1 METVTDLAPS
11 RHQQA
16 TARPP
21 PPVTVGRRREV
32 GVGRNNDS
40 TQLAGEFALG
50 EPLGAGGNAT
60 VFAATHLPTGTP
72 VAVKVLHTEAR
83 TPANRAALGTEAAIA
98 TRITHPGVVRAF
110 SPRAPGPPAA
120 ASAEPRDWLA
130 FELVPGCTLSAHVRV
145 HGPLPLADALTLGAA
160 ALEALSALHAVGVVH
175 RDVSPANLMLDAR
188 IGAPLDPATV
198 RLIDLGLCAPPGR
211 PATARG
217 ASAPETS
224 RHAAVVS
231 RPVDPGV
238 LGNPRYLSPEQA
250 QGLPVGVPG
259 DLYHL
264 GGVLMFALTGEPP
277 FTDEDPHAA
286 MCAHVREAPL
296 APSARRP
303 GLPSG
308 VDALI
313 LRALAKDPADR
324 FPSADAMLDEVRRL
338 GGPLADRGSGT
349 GTGTHT
355 GITDSGVE
363 AITDRLVVVPP
374 LPGNAEW
381 RATNARSARRV
392 ERAPRSRRTGW
403 LLGTAGIGV
412 FAAALGLAV
421 IASLQSSI
429 ETGIDAER
437 SRVAVQAV
445 EPSPTTAPA
454 IDAPIPRI
462 DTEPGG
468 AETVRVPDVVGM
480 HRADAELALARAG
493 LDLGPITRTDG
504 PQAAETVLASSRPS
518 RASVPPGTRIRL
530 TVASGSNVVPEVV
543 GLRARDARARLEAE
557 GFVAAL
563 VILTPEAPGGPD
575 DPGGAGENDGTG
587 GGSGTDGGGADSG
600 NGSGDGSGTG
610 TTGNGTTGDG
620 GPGGGGDAGTGGDPA
635 PEWGAP
641 VVTAVPGFGATARV
655 GSTVTLSV
663 HHSSTSSA
671 SIALHSFTR
680 VTHSVHRGSLP

>member
-1 METVTDLAPS
+1 M
-11 RHQQA
+11 
-16 TARPP
+16 
-21 PPVTVGRRREV
+21 
-32 GVGRNNDS
+32 GRNNDS

-72 VAVKVLHTEAR
+72 VAVKVLHAEAM
-83 TPANRAALGTEAAIA
+83 TPANRAALGAEAAIA

-110 SPRAPGPPAA
+110 PPRAPGPPSA

-130 FELVPGCTLSAHVRV
+130 FELVPGCTLIAHVRA

-188 IGAPLDPATV
+188 SGAPLDPSTV

-217 ASAPETS
+217 TSAPKTS

-259 DLYHL
+259 DLYQL

-338 GGPLADRGSGT
+338 GGPLASSG
-349 GTGTHT
+349 GA
-355 GITDSGVE
+355 DCPAAE
-363 AITDRLVVVPP
+363 AITDRLTVVPAP
-374 LPGNAEW
+374 ARLSDR
-381 RATNARSARRV
+381 RAIARLDPVSGARRSQRV
-392 ERAPRSRRTGW
+392 TRAPRARRTGW
-403 LLGTAGIGV
+403 LLGLAGIGV
-412 FAAALGLAV
+412 FAAALGLATV
-421 IASLQSSI
+421 ASLQSSLK
-429 ETGIDAER
+429 TGIDAESAR
-437 SRVAVQAV
+437 ATPATVA
-445 EPSPTTAPA
+445 PSPPRAPA
-454 IDAPIPRI
+454 LDAQITDVDEPADR
-462 DTEPGG
+462 TES
-468 AETVRVPDVVGM
+468 VRVPDVVGL
-480 HRADAELALARAG
+480 HLADAELTLSRAG
-493 LDLGPITRTDG
+493 LTLGSVTRALG
-504 PQAAETVLASSRPS
+504 PQAAETVLAGSRPS
-518 RASVPPGTRIRL
+518 GASVPSGTRIRL
-530 TVASGSNVVPEVV
+530 TVASGSNVIPELL
-543 GLRARDARARLEAE
+543 GLTASDARARLEAA

-563 VILTPEAPGGPD
+563 VLITPESPDGPEVPGGS
-575 DPGGAGENDGTG
+575 G
-587 GGSGTDGGGADSG
+587 GGSGGDGSGSGSGGAGDG
-600 NGSGDGSGTG
+600 NGSGDD
-610 TTGNGTTGDG
+610 TTGDG
-620 GPGGGGDAGTGGDPA
+620 GTDSGGSGTGGPGMPA
-635 PEWGAP
+635 PDWTAP
-641 VVTAVPGFGATARV
+641 VVAAAPGFGATARV

-663 HHSSTSSA
+663 HHSSTNSA

-680 VTHSVHRGSLP
+680 FTHSVHRGSLP